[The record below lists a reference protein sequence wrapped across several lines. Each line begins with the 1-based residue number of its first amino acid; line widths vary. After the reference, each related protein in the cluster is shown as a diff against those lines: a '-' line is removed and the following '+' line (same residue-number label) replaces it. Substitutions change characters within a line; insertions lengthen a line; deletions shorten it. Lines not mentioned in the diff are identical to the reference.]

1 MKKFTLTFALSSAF
15 CFSQLFAFAQSNDA
29 SSVWVTINKAESVP
43 VLQNDQWKSADAQ
56 VQKLLRDFDVT
67 SINKAVPDSKQEAL
81 QKVYEL
87 TCNCDGDAFV
97 EALNRNEAF
106 SQAEPAPQYSLLN
119 SSPEPND
126 YNLQFNEDYALDLIN
141 AQNAWE
147 FTTGNPQVILGV
159 SDGSFL
165 SQHEDLQNKYVSMTN
180 SQGVT
185 MYYYYHGTAVAT
197 GVAGSTNN
205 GSGKSAIGYDCK
217 LALNTIGYN
226 QMLQLAYGGA
236 RVINVSW
243 SSGCWYSPYY
253 QMIIDEISDLGVVI
267 VASAGNGGTC
277 GGADNLVY
285 PSALDGVISV
295 TSVGP
300 NDNHERAIGDPN
312 STHQHNST
320 VDLCAPG
327 YDVALTI
334 APGVYMTGNGTSFAS
349 PYVTG
354 TIGLMLSIRPCLT
367 PTQIEDILKLT
378 AADVYSV
385 NPADYYGKLGAG
397 RLDAGAAIAYVY
409 NMMPCSDLTSP
420 TVVTPPTTVGS
431 GVGVMS
437 ANNNVAPIAP
447 VDNVQANEQEISN
460 SSREQN
466 GLESVEPFTAKLF
479 PNPTNDIVNIQWN
492 TPQDFQLEVYG
503 PTGALIDSK
512 EINHTI
518 NSTRLDIEH
527 TGVYMIRMIRDG
539 QTLWHQRVIRL

>member
-1 MKKFTLTFALSSAF
+1 MKKFTLTFVLSSSF
-15 CFSQLFAFAQSNDA
+15 LFTQMFAFAQSNSEA
-29 SSVWVTINKAESVP
+29 SVWVTINKTEAVP
-43 VLQNDQWKSADAQ
+43 TLQNDQWRSADAQ
-56 VQKLLRDFDVT
+56 VQKLMRDFDVV

-87 TCNCDGDAFV
+87 TCNCDGDAFTA
-97 EALNRNEAF
+97 ALNRSEAF
-106 SQAEPAPQYSLLN
+106 SQAEPAPQYDLLS
-119 SSPEPND
+119 SSPEPDD
-126 YNLQFNEDYALDLIN
+126 YHLQFNQDYALDLIN

-147 FTTGNPQVILGV
+147 ITTGNPQVILGV

-165 SQHEDLQNKYVSMTN
+165 EQHEDLQNKYVSLNN

-253 QMIIDEISDLGVVI
+253 QMIIDEITDLGVVI

-300 NDNHERAIGDPN
+300 NDNHERTMGDPS

-334 APGVYMTGNGTSFAS
+334 APGVYMTGNGSSFAS

-367 PTQIEDILKLT
+367 PEQIENILKLT
-378 AADVYSV
+378 ASDVYSV

-397 RLDAGAAIAYVY
+397 RLDASAAVAYVQ
-409 NMMPCSDLTSP
+409 NMTACSDLTSTSSP
-420 TVVTPPTTVGS
+420 TVVGT

-437 ANNNVAPIAP
+437 ANNGVEPIAP
-447 VDNVQANEQEISN
+447 RYNDQVEDQENNSN
-460 SSREQN
+460 ARDEN
-466 GLESVEPFTAKLF
+466 GLNTNSLETFTAKLF
-479 PNPTNDIVNIQWN
+479 PNPTNGNVNIQWN
-492 TPQDFQLEVYG
+492 TPQNFQLEVYG

-512 EINHTI
+512 EISH
-518 NSTRLDIEH
+518 STKSTSLDIEH
-527 TGVYMIRMIRDG
+527 TGVYIIRMISDG